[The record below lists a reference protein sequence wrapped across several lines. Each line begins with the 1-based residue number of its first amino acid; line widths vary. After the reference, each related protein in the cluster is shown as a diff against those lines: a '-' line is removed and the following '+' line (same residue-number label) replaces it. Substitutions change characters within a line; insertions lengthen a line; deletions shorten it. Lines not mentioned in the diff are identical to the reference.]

1 MGEIV
6 DSGPQSDT
14 AGSLGTE
21 RRRFRIHRCLGRGG
35 FGEVYRATME
45 SSSGV
50 NTEVAVKVLRADID
64 PGSDSVKRLRD
75 EGRLLGALS
84 HPAILRVHDLVL
96 LDERVSLVTE
106 YIEGE
111 DLDAVIAAG
120 VGLRAL
126 ILVVGEVASALSAA
140 WSAPSPISGAPL
152 NLIHRDIKPANI
164 RIGRHGEVK
173 LLDFG
178 IARATNVAREAQ
190 TANDEMMG
198 SYLYMA
204 PERYHEDAINPP
216 SDIFALGAIL
226 FEGCTGTRFF
236 EGMTLKQVYVFM
248 LSARKFQDRLNDV
261 IADLAS
267 QDVPP
272 PVLLLLQRM
281 MHPDPRQRPSAGE
294 VANICEDLSE
304 ELEGPTLKRWCRD
317 RLRPEALDIQG
328 SLTGKILDA
337 GSFMTEMPT
346 SPGTDVTEAVGEVS
360 APEPVPPEHQ
370 VVPAPRR
377 DPQSL
382 GIDIGQL
389 PDFNEPAFEF
399 DPADQPTEEVQRAG
413 VIDDDAEFER
423 ELLARGAA
431 RRRRQG
437 LAGLA
442 LLLVSVGLVLGAVFL
457 TSALTTEASPLPVPE
472 LQPTG
477 DIEAEPADLVEE
489 PEPTEAAPPAPVER
503 PPEKASEP
511 EALPV
516 PRRRPEVGLSDE
528 GWALVGAAPEAAK
541 AKFNEALALA
551 PDHPDARYGLGYVL
565 LNEGNLDAAL
575 PHLCQAL
582 ASGQTDI
589 VTDVR
594 GLLARSGGTCD

>member
-1 MGEIV
+1 
-6 DSGPQSDT
+6 
-14 AGSLGTE
+14 
-21 RRRFRIHRCLGRGG
+21 
-35 FGEVYRATME
+35 ME
-45 SSSGV
+45 SASGV

-64 PGSDSVKRLRD
+64 LGSDSVKRLRD

-96 LDERVSLVTE
+96 LEERVSLVTE

-111 DLDAVIAAG
+111 DLDAVISAG

-126 ILVVGEVASALSAA
+126 ILVVGEVAAALSAA

-164 RIGRHGEVK
+164 RIGQHGEVK

-204 PERYHEDAINPP
+204 PERYHEDAVNPP

-261 IADLAS
+261 IADLAAR
-267 QDVPP
+267 DVPP

-281 MHPDPRQRPSAGE
+281 MHPDPHQRPSAGE
-294 VANICEDLSE
+294 VANICEDLAE
-304 ELEGPTLKRWCRD
+304 DLEGPTLKRWCRD
-317 RLRPEALDIQG
+317 RQRPDLPEISG
-328 SLTGKILDA
+328 SLTGKVLDA
-337 GSFMTEMPT
+337 GSFMTEAAPKAE
-346 SPGTDVTEAVGEVS
+346 PGAPALFGTDPGYGQ
-360 APEPVPPEHQ
+360 VPAAQQ
-370 VVPAPRR
+370 VVPSPRR
-377 DPQSL
+377 DSQSL
-382 GIDIGQL
+382 GVDIGHL
-389 PDFNEPAFEF
+389 PDFNEPAFDF
-399 DPADQPTEEVQRAG
+399 DPADQPTEEVQKAG
-413 VIDDDAEFER
+413 LDDDDEDFER
-423 ELLARGAA
+423 QLIARGAA

-437 LAGLA
+437 MAVLGLVI
-442 LLLVSVGLVLGAVFL
+442 LLLVPVLGALVFWGAMAPES
-457 TSALTTEASPLPVPE
+457 TPTPVAE
-472 LQPTG
+472 LQPSG
-477 DIEAEPADLVEE
+477 DIQAEPADLEE
-489 PEPTEAAPPAPVER
+489 EAVPEKEVSEEAGVPETPDDAPVASPPTAEAAPA
-503 PPEKASEP
+503 
-511 EALPV
+511 
-516 PRRRPEVGLSDE
+516 PRRRPEKALSE
-528 GWALVGAAPEAAK
+528 QGWALVGAQPEAAK
-541 AKFNEALALA
+541 AKFNEALAVA
-551 PDHPDARYGLGYVL
+551 PNHADARYGLGYVL
-565 LNEGNLDAAL
+565 LNQGDLDAAL
-575 PHLCQAL
+575 PHLCKAL

-594 GLLARSGGTCD
+594 GLLARSGGSCD